1 MAKTHLDIT
10 IDAKLVKK
18 AKRLGLN
25 MSNYFETCL
34 DSFLNITPQFIKE
47 YIRVQNSMQRNIRK
61 SSVNTVKAI
70 MGVKTKKSKIGK

>member
-34 DSFLNITPQFIKE
+34 DSFLNITPEFIKE
-47 YIRVQNSMQRNIRK
+47 YIRVQNTMKKNIRK
-61 SSVNTVKAI
+61 LSVNTVKAV
-70 MGVKTKKSKIGK
+70 MGVSTKKRKT